1 MIELLIFVG
10 GVCGGFWLLKYA
22 GTPVAVDIERWTA
35 AMPGPLGKLVGM
47 FAYVALF
54 SVPILVGAGLL
65 AFFGM
70 NVWEFL
76 GG

>member
-22 GTPVAVDIERWTA
+22 ATPVAADIERWA
-35 AMPGPLGKLVGM
+35 AVMPRPLGKLVGM
-47 FAYVALF
+47 FAYVVLF

-65 AFFGM
+65 ALAGFSVWDIFGK
-70 NVWEFL
+70 
-76 GG
+76 